1 LAGVAGGFLSLA
13 PAENHPLRLMG
24 PPCFWPGIS
33 SLPLGAKNH
42 PIPSLFWQSDLLREK
57 YLQTLSVTTL
67 KK

>member
-33 SLPLGAKNH
+33 SLSFGVKNH
-42 PIPSLFWQSDLLREK
+42 PIPSLFWQSEPQRKK
-57 YLQTLSVTTL
+57 YLQTLSVTTR